1 MNLRRRS
8 KLLVEP
14 PAVATGDIA
23 FNLIVFFLVCVSVS
37 PDTGRKQDIPKAEP
51 KKEEKEQT
59 KPTEVN
65 LKSGV
70 VMLNG
75 NVVTLA
81 NFEDELVKIM
91 KRKDGSGR
99 EVRDMPDA
107 NRIVVVSTKDD
118 KNTPYKLWIQ
128 VTATIDRVGGIV
140 TLQLEEERTVETD

>member
-1 MNLRRRS
+1 MNFRKRS

-59 KPTEVN
+59 KPTEIS

-75 NVVTLA
+75 NVVTMEI
-81 NFEDELVKIM
+81 FEDELVKVM

-99 EVRDMPDA
+99 EVPDMPDA
-107 NRIVVVSTKDD
+107 NRIVVMSTKDD
-118 KNTPYKLWIQ
+118 KNTPYKLWIR
-128 VTATIDRVGGIV
+128 VTAAIERVGGIV
-140 TLQLEEERTVETD
+140 TLQLEEERTVQTD

>member
-51 KKEEKEQT
+51 KKEEKDQT
-59 KPTEVN
+59 KPTEVSIGRGAV
-65 LKSGV
+65 LI
-70 VMLNG
+70 NG
-75 NVVTLA
+75 NAVTVDD
-81 NFEDELVKIM
+81 FEAKLTSAL
-91 KRKDGSGR
+91 RTKDASASEIR
-99 EVRDMPDA
+99 SMSDA

-118 KNTPYKLWIQ
+118 KNTPYKLWIK
-128 VTATIDRVGGIV
+128 VTATIERVGGIV